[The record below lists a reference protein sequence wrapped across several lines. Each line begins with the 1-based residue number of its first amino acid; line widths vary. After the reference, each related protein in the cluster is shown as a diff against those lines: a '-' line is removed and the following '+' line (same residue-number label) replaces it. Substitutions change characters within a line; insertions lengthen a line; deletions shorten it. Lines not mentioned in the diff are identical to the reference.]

1 MAKGTSNKKIGNQS
15 NAGRG
20 GGRGRGR
27 GRGRG
32 GRGQRGS
39 GGDPK
44 SPGILK
50 ALKKAEKKYGQEKAA
65 KANAKESRK
74 LVDLL
79 MPQQ

>member
-1 MAKGTSNKKIGNQS
+1 MAKGKKNTGTSNV
-15 NAGRG
+15 GRG

-32 GRGQRGS
+32 GRGGQRGS

-50 ALKKAEKKYGQEKAA
+50 AIKKAENKYGQHKAA